1 MEWDR
6 QVIVNREFTEV
17 SIPHD
22 VRLEADQTVAI
33 QIPLDAGLDR
43 ADEERRAPLSGYLA

>member
-1 MEWDR
+1 MGWDR

-17 SIPHD
+17 SISRD
-22 VRLEADQTVAI
+22 FRLEAEAVAI

-43 ADEERRAPLSGYLA
+43 ADEERCAPLSGYLA

>member
-1 MEWDR
+1 VEWDR

-17 SIPHD
+17 SIPRD

-33 QIPLDAGLDR
+33 QIPFDAGLDR